1 MSMPSE
7 VTLGRLLAQEAER
20 LQKQIEQQDALAQVT
35 TLQVGDEGDRAM
47 NQIEQS
53 NHRAVIGQLRQ
64 KLMQVQ
70 AARAR
75 LDAGTYDVC
84 DDCSRPI
91 PPERLEAIPYA
102 TLCINC
108 QRERERDGGAGMSDA
123 DWGCV
128 LDGGSDGDVSIND
141 IEIDV

>member
-1 MSMPSE
+1 MSTPSQ
-7 VTLGRLLAQEAER
+7 VALGRLLAQEAER

-75 LDAGTYDVC
+75 LDAGTYGVC

-91 PPERLEAIPYA
+91 PPERQEAIPYA
-102 TLCINC
+102 TLCIVC
-108 QRERERDGGAGMSDA
+108 QSRREHKKTLGRA
-123 DWGCV
+123 DTFQYSQKTRNE
-128 LDGGSDGDVSIND
+128 L
-141 IEIDV
+141 